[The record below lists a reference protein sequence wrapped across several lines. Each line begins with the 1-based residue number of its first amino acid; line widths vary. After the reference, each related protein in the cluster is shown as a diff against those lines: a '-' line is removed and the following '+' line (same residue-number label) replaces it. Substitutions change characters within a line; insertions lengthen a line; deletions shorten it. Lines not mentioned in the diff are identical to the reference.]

1 MQRFSPPL
9 LDRLIDRA
17 PLVPTESLRPSMS
30 IEQLKDAV
38 ARDVESLLNSRR
50 GPSDRAAG
58 AGGGAFDTV
67 LGFGLD
73 DFAYLSM
80 SSKVDRDFICRSI
93 ERAILNHEPRLR
105 NARVAIEKRD
115 TDTQK
120 LRFSIQA
127 LLIAH
132 PLQEPVNFDAVLQ
145 TTTRNYAVQNNQR
158 GT

>member
-9 LDRLIDRA
+9 LDRLIDRS
-17 PLVPTESLRPSMS
+17 PLVPSESLRPSMS

-50 GPSDRAAG
+50 GPADPTAAG
-58 AGGGAFDTV
+58 NSQAFATV

-73 DFAYLSM
+73 DFAFLSM
-80 SSKVDRDFICRSI
+80 SSKVDREFICRSI
-93 ERAILNHEPRLR
+93 ERAIKHHEPRLR

-132 PLQEPVNFDAVLQ
+132 PLQEPVSFDAVLQ
-145 TTTRNYAVQNNQR
+145 TTTRNYAVQNTHR
-158 GT
+158 VA